1 MIVLNM
7 LQAIYILDFFCNEA
21 WYTHTVDISHD
32 HFGFMLAWGDTA
44 FLPAF
49 YTLQAQY
56 LARKPGLE
64 SPLYTWT
71 LLFVGVAA
79 YVVFR
84 AANAQRHRVRR
95 QYAEGTTTPVVWGQ
109 PAALVHCNYVTSDGK
124 RHQTIL
130 LASGWWGAARHVNYA
145 ADLVQAWCM
154 CVRDTLPC
162 IMTIE
167 EIQ

>member
-1 MIVLNM
+1 MIVLNL

-56 LARKPGLE
+56 LARHQGLE
-64 SPLYTWT
+64 SSLSTWA
-71 LLFVGVAA
+71 LLLIGVAA

-84 AANAQRHRVRR
+84 AANAERHRVRR
-95 QYAEGTTTPVVWGQ
+95 EHAAGVIAPIVWGR
-109 PAALVHCNYVTSDGK
+109 PAELIRCDYVTSNGK
-124 RHQTIL
+124 KHQTIL
-130 LASGWWGAARHVNYA
+130 LASGWWGTARHVNYA

-154 CVRDTLPC
+154 CVSDFQP
-162 IMTIE
+162 
-167 EIQ
+167 IQWITRGT

>member
-1 MIVLNM
+1 
-7 LQAIYILDFFCNEA
+7 
-21 WYTHTVDISHD
+21 
-32 HFGFMLAWGDTA
+32 MLAWGDTA

-56 LARKPGLE
+56 LARHPGLE
-64 SPLYTWT
+64 SSLSTWA
-71 LLFVGVAA
+71 LLLIGVAA

-95 QYAEGTTTPVVWGQ
+95 EYAAGISAPIVWGR
-109 PAALVHCNYVTSDGK
+109 PAELIHCDYVTSDGK

-130 LASGWWGAARHVNYA
+130 LASGWWGTARHVNYA

-154 CVRDTLPC
+154 CVSECRLAQWTTRETC
-162 IMTIE
+162 IILTIVGLGCLRV
-167 EIQ
+167 